1 MKKLLVIIIAIAIV
15 IIAIFLILGNYR
27 PNPTD
32 KTTSSVIYTCPMH
45 PQITSDKP
53 GSCPICGMD
62 LVPIEKEKKKEL
74 HKEHQVISGYAPIS
88 LNEKANVLGITYET
102 VGIKEIVKELRTSA
116 TIASNE
122 EKTYKISFRISGWV
136 DKLYVNKTGQYISKG
151 APLLSLYSPE
161 LYAAVSEYISIINS
175 IKALSTNQSVTDTLL
190 NLKKSAEEKLILYGL
205 TEFQIKEIETKKEAS
220 RTIMIYSPYTGYVIE
235 KNVYEGQKVN
245 SNEILMTIVDLTT
258 VWAIAEVYQ
267 PDLPYIKHRMPAL
280 LRIPY
285 WGNKDYK
292 GYVQFVYPF
301 VNEQTRTVKVRAV
314 FNNNSLELKPGLY
327 AELILRYSA
336 GKHLAISEQAVFK
349 TGEKN
354 FVFVKGD
361 DGTLMP
367 REVVLGALGDNGYY
381 AVQKGIKKGDTI
393 VSPANF
399 LIDSESQLKAVFT
412 NVKESHVHE

>member
-1 MKKLLVIIIAIAIV
+1 MKKLLVTIIAIAIV

-27 PNPTD
+27 PN
-32 KTTSSVIYTCPMH
+32 TTVKSPSSVIYTCPMH

-62 LVPIEKEKKKEL
+62 LVPIEEEKKKEL
-74 HKEHQVISGYAPIS
+74 HEEHQIISGYAPVS

-102 VGIKEIVKELRTSA
+102 VGIKEIVKELRSSA
-116 TIASNE
+116 TITSNE

-175 IKALSTNQSVTDTLL
+175 VEALSTNQTVTDTLL
-190 NLKKSAEEKLILYGL
+190 NLKKSSEEKLILYGL
-205 TEFQIKEIETKKEAS
+205 TELQIKEIETKKEAS

-245 SNEILMTIVDLTT
+245 SDEILMTIVDLTT

-267 PDLPYIKHRMPAL
+267 PDLPYIKSGMPAL

-314 FNNNSLELKPGLY
+314 FINNSLELKPGLY
-327 AELILRYSA
+327 AEVILRYSA

-354 FVFVKGD
+354 FVFVKHD

-381 AVQKGIKKGDTI
+381 AVQKGVKNGDTI

-412 NVKESHVHE
+412 NVKEGHVH